1 MKEIEKRKA
10 SRNSQTKGS
19 RKTERRENKLH
30 QDNSS
35 KTLNEKGIESKT
47 PHDSRPTANNIISD
61 SNAASENSET
71 FENVVIHYV
80 DDVNRSEEEAL
91 AEMKVN
97 EMVANENKSEV
108 ADDHSTD
115 LEKEQKEGNEEV
127 SDAETVK
134 DSVSSQGDSFTNED
148 ERTEKTSKDPKSKVK
163 VNPSENNRGSK
174 ERSDRKTNKL
184 QSKLSYSNQKK
195 PMNSNKGSSKASNK
209 NTSST
214 NSKTVKVPL
223 NVSSESSEGVDE
235 KPVQEIKELD
245 IVDGSSNGAQ
255 SIGSEDESHES
266 VNAEENGEHED
277 EAAAE
282 LKIEEM
288 ELRIEKLEE
297 ELREVAALEVSL
309 YSIVPEHGSSAHKVH
324 TPARRL
330 SRLYIHACKHWT
342 QTRRATIAK
351 NTVSGLILVAKSCG
365 NDVSRYVCFIIILS
379 FTDLNMGNKYFL
391 GLCFRLT
398 FWLSNTIV
406 LREIISQAFG
416 NSCQASPLKRLA
428 ESNGA
433 GKRNDGKYMAL
444 KWKGSSNGKPG
455 NGFMPLV
462 EDWQE
467 TGTFTFALERVE
479 SWIFS
484 RIVESVWWQA
494 LTPYMQTPVGDSS
507 NKSNGKLLGPALGD
521 HSQGNFS
528 INLWRNAFQDAFQRL
543 CPVRAGGHECGCLPI
558 LARMVMEQCIARLDI
573 AMFNAILRES
583 ALEIPTDPISD
594 PIVDS
599 KVLPIPAG
607 DLSFGSGAQL
617 KNSVGNWSR
626 WLTDMFG
633 MDVEDFL
640 QEEQE
645 NSENDEKQGVDGE
658 PKSFVLLNDLSD
670 LLMLPK
676 DMLIDR
682 KIRQEVCPSISLSL
696 VIRVL
701 CNFTPDEFCPDP
713 VPGTVLEALN
723 AETII
728 ERRLSAE
735 PVRSFPYVAAPVV
748 YMPPSSANVAEKVAE
763 AGGKCHLARN
773 VSAVQRRGYTS
784 DEELEELD
792 SPLTSIIDKLPSSP
806 TVTHSGKGNHHNE
819 QGGHPTTNARYQLL
833 REVWSM

>member
-1 MKEIEKRKA
+1 MENGRAVGSHRIALVQIMKRIFLHPLLLGRKPKHY
-10 SRNSQTKGS
+10 SG
-19 RKTERRENKLH
+19 E
-30 QDNSS
+30 SS
-35 KTLNEKGIESKT
+35 L
-47 PHDSRPTANNIISD
+47 
-61 SNAASENSET
+61 
-71 FENVVIHYV
+71 
-80 DDVNRSEEEAL
+80 RSEEAL

-97 EMVANENKSEV
+97 EVVSNENKNEV
-108 ADDHSTD
+108 ADDHSSD
-115 LEKEQKEGNEEV
+115 LEKEQKEENEEV
-127 SDAETVK
+127 SDTETVK

-148 ERTEKTSKDPKSKVK
+148 EITEKASKDPKSKVK
-163 VNPSENNRGSK
+163 LNPSESNRGSK

-184 QSKLSYSNQKK
+184 HSKVSNSNQKK
-195 PMNSNKGSSKASNK
+195 PINSNKGPSRVANK
-209 NTSST
+209 STAST
-214 NSKTVKVPL
+214 NSKTVKVPES
-223 NVSSESSEGVDE
+223 VSSESLEGVDE
-235 KPVQEIKELD
+235 KPVQEVKEPD

-255 SIGSEDESHES
+255 RIGSEEESHET

-277 EAAAE
+277 EAAGE

-342 QTRRATIAK
+342 QKRRATVAK

-365 NDVSRYVCFIIILS
+365 NDVSR
-379 FTDLNMGNKYFL
+379 
-391 GLCFRLT
+391 LT

-406 LREIISQAFG
+406 MREIISQTFG

-433 GKRNDGKYMAL
+433 GKRNDGKSMAL

-455 NGFMPLV
+455 NGFMPVV

-494 LTPYMQTPVGDSS
+494 LTPYMQTPVGGSS
-507 NKSNGKLLGPALGD
+507 NKSIGKLMGPALGD
-521 HSQGNFS
+521 HNQGNFS

-543 CPVRAGGHECGCLPI
+543 CPVRAGGHECGCLPV
-558 LARMVMEQCIARLDI
+558 LARMVMEQCIARLDV
-573 AMFNAILRES
+573 AMLNAILRES

-633 MDVEDFL
+633 MDVEDCL
-640 QEEQE
+640 QEDQE
-645 NSENDEKQGVDGE
+645 NSENDEKQGGDGE
-658 PKSFVLLNDLSD
+658 PKPFVLLNDLSD

-676 DMLIDR
+676 DMLMDR
-682 KIRQEVCPSISLSL
+682 KIRQEVCPSINLSL

-713 VPGTVLEALN
+713 VPGAVLEALN

-728 ERRLSAE
+728 ERRLSTQSI
-735 PVRSFPYVAAPVV
+735 RSFPYVAAPVV

-763 AGGKCHLARN
+763 AGVKSHLGRN

-792 SPLTSIIDKLPSSP
+792 SPLTSIIDKIPSSQ
-806 TVTHSGKGNHHNE
+806 TVNDSGKGNHKE
-819 QGGHPTTNARYQLL
+819 QGGHLTTNARYQLL

>member
-1 MKEIEKRKA
+1 MKEIENRKA

-19 RKTERRENKLH
+19 RRTERRENKLH

-35 KTLNEKGIESKT
+35 KTLNEKGTESKT
-47 PHDSRPTANNIISD
+47 PQDSRPTANNFISD
-61 SNAASENSET
+61 SNMASENSET
-71 FENVVIHYV
+71 YENLVIHYV
-80 DDVNRSEEEAL
+80 DDVNRSEEAL
-91 AEMKVN
+91 AKMKVN
-97 EMVANENKSEV
+97 EMVANENKNEV
-108 ADDHSTD
+108 ADDHSSD
-115 LEKEQKEGNEEV
+115 LDKEPKEGNEEV
-127 SDAETVK
+127 SDTETVK

-148 ERTEKTSKDPKSKVK
+148 EKGEKASKGPKSKVK
-163 VNPSENNRGSK
+163 VNPSESNRGSR
-174 ERSDRKTNKL
+174 ERSDKKTNKL
-184 QSKLSYSNQKK
+184 QSKVSHSNQKN
-195 PMNSNKGSSKASNK
+195 PMNANKGPSKVTNK

-214 NSKTVKVPL
+214 SSKTVKVPV
-223 NVSSESSEGVDE
+223 NVLSESSEGVDE
-235 KPVQEIKELD
+235 KPVQEVKELD
-245 IVDGSSNGAQ
+245 IMDGSSNGAH
-255 SIGSEDESHES
+255 SIESQDENHET

-277 EAAAE
+277 EAAGE

-288 ELRIEKLEE
+288 EFRIEKLEE

-309 YSIVPEHGSSAHKVH
+309 YSVVPEHGSSAHKVH

-330 SRLYIHACKHWT
+330 SRLYIYACKHWT
-342 QTRRATIAK
+342 QKRRAMIAK

-365 NDVSRYVCFIIILS
+365 NDVS
-379 FTDLNMGNKYFL
+379 
-391 GLCFRLT
+391 RLT

-433 GKRNDGKYMAL
+433 GKRNDGKSMAL

-455 NGFMPLV
+455 NGFMPLI

-494 LTPYMQTPVGDSS
+494 LTPYMQSPVGNSS
-507 NKSNGKLLGPALGD
+507 NKSIGRMMGPALGD
-521 HSQGNFS
+521 HNQGNFS
-528 INLWRNAFQDAFQRL
+528 INLWKNAFQDAFQRL
-543 CPVRAGGHECGCLPI
+543 CPVQAGGHECGCLPV
-558 LARMVMEQCIARLDI
+558 LARMVMEQCIARLDV

-583 ALEIPTDPISD
+583 ALEMPTDPMSD

-633 MDVEDFL
+633 MDAEDCL
-640 QEEQE
+640 QEDQE
-645 NSENDEKQGVDGE
+645 NSENDEQHGGDGE

-735 PVRSFPYVAAPVV
+735 SVRSFPYVAAPVV

-763 AGGKCHLARN
+763 AGGKSHLARN

-806 TVTHSGKGNHHNE
+806 TVTDSGKASHKE

-833 REVWSM
+833 REIWSM

>member
-19 RKTERRENKLH
+19 RRTERRENKLH

-35 KTLNEKGIESKT
+35 KTLNEKGTESKT
-47 PHDSRPTANNIISD
+47 PKDSRPSANNFISD
-61 SNAASENSET
+61 SNTATENSET
-71 FENVVIHYV
+71 YENVVIHYV
-80 DDVNRSEEEAL
+80 DDVNRSEEAL

-97 EMVANENKSEV
+97 EMVANGNKNEV
-108 ADDHSTD
+108 ADDHSSD
-115 LEKEQKEGNEEV
+115 LEKELKEGNEEV

-134 DSVSSQGDSFTNED
+134 DSVSSVGDSITNED
-148 ERTEKTSKDPKSKVK
+148 ETEEKASKDPKSKVK
-163 VNPSENNRGSK
+163 VNPSESSRGSR
-174 ERSDRKTNKL
+174 ERSDKKTNKM
-184 QSKLSYSNQKK
+184 QSKVSLSNQKK
-195 PMNSNKGSSKASNK
+195 PMNSNKGPSKVTNK
-209 NTSST
+209 NVSST
-214 NSKTVKVPL
+214 SSKTVKVPVS
-223 NVSSESSEGVDE
+223 VSSESSEADE
-235 KPVQEIKELD
+235 KPVQDVKELD

-255 SIGSEDESHES
+255 SLESEDESHET
-266 VNAEENGEHED
+266 VNAKENGEHED
-277 EAAAE
+277 EAAAK

-288 ELRIEKLEE
+288 ESRIEKLEE

-309 YSIVPEHGSSAHKVH
+309 YSIAPEHGSSAHKVH

-330 SRLYIHACKHWT
+330 SRLYIHACKHWN
-342 QTRRATIAK
+342 QKSRATIAK

-365 NDVSRYVCFIIILS
+365 NDVSR
-379 FTDLNMGNKYFL
+379 
-391 GLCFRLT
+391 LT
-398 FWLSNTIV
+398 FWLSNVIV

-416 NSCQASPLKRLA
+416 NSCLASPLKRLA

-433 GKRNDGKYMAL
+433 GKRNDGKSMAL
-444 KWKGSSNGKPG
+444 KWKASSNGKPV
-455 NGFMPLV
+455 NGFMPLI

-467 TGTFTFALERVE
+467 TGTYIFALERVE

-494 LTPYMQTPVGDSS
+494 LTPYMQSPVGDSS
-507 NKSNGKLLGPALGD
+507 NKSIGRLMGPALGD
-521 HSQGNFS
+521 HNQGNFS
-528 INLWRNAFQDAFQRL
+528 VNLWRNAFQDAFQRL
-543 CPVRAGGHECGCLPI
+543 CPVRAGGHECGCLPV
-558 LARMVMEQCIARLDI
+558 LARMVMEQCIARLDV

-633 MDVEDFL
+633 MDAEECL
-640 QEEQE
+640 QEDQE
-645 NSENDEKQGVDGE
+645 SSENDESQGGDRE

-676 DMLIDR
+676 DMLMDR
-682 KIRQEVCPSISLSL
+682 QIRQEVCPSISLSL

-728 ERRLSAE
+728 ERRLSTE
-735 PVRSFPYVAAPVV
+735 SVRSFPYVAAPVV

-763 AGGKCHLARN
+763 AGGKSHLERN

-806 TVTHSGKGNHHNE
+806 TVTDNGKGNNHKV
-819 QGGHPTTNARYQLL
+819 HPTTNARYQLL